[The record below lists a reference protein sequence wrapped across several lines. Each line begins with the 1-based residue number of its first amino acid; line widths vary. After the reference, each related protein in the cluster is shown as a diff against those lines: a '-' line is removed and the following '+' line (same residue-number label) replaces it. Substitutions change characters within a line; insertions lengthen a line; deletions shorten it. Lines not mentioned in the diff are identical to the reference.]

1 MNPPVFQPDLDAYFA
16 RTGYA
21 GPREPTLAT
30 LHAITFHHTTSIPF
44 ENLDVLL
51 GRGISLAPDA
61 IFQKLVH
68 NRRGGYCFEQ
78 NNLLLLVLRALGYR
92 VTPIG
97 ARVRWLLARDVT
109 PARTHLFLRVHLA
122 AGDWLTDV
130 GMGGASL
137 TGAIPLEFDR
147 ELPTPHEPR
156 RLVREQGRLF
166 HQLWT
171 GSGWTDCC
179 EFTLDEVYPID
190 CEVANWWTSASPAS
204 HFKSHVV
211 AGRAGRDGT
220 RKGIRAD
227 DLNAP
232 RAPGSRVASES
243 AKKIPQ
249 QAAGTGLE
257 FTHRRGAEILART
270 PITSAP
276 QLLAL
281 LAEHFD
287 LPFPPGTR
295 FGPAGPA

>member
-1 MNPPVFQPDLDAYFA
+1 MTALFTPDLDAYFA
-16 RTGYA
+16 RIGYE
-21 GPREPTLAT
+21 GPRAATLAV

-51 GRGISLAPDA
+51 GRGISLAPEA

-68 NRRGGYCFEQ
+68 ARRGGYCFEQ
-78 NNLLLLVLRALGYR
+78 NNLLLLVLRALGYH

-97 ARVRWLLARDVT
+97 ARVRWLRARDVT
-109 PARTHLFLRVHLA
+109 PARTHLFLRVHLTE
-122 AGDWLTDV
+122 GDWLTDV

-171 GSGWTDCC
+171 GSEWTDCC
-179 EFTLDEVYPID
+179 EFTLDEVFPID
-190 CEVANWWTSASPAS
+190 CEVANWWTSTCPAS
-204 HFKSHVV
+204 HFKVNVV

-220 RKGIRAD
+220 RKGIRAGE
-227 DLNAP
+227 LSAL
-232 RAPGSRVASES
+232 RAPGSRVTSES
-243 AKKIPQ
+243 VKKIPQ
-249 QAAGTGLE
+249 PAAGTGLE
-257 FTHRRGAEILART
+257 FTHRRGAEILARV
-270 PITSAP
+270 PVTSAS

-287 LPFPPGTR
+287 LSFPAGTR